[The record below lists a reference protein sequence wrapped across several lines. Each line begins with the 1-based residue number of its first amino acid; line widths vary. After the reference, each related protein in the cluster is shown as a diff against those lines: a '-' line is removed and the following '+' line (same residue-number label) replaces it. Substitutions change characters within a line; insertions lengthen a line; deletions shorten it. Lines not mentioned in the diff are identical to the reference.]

1 MLVLLLDSDLLSL
14 AHLSS
19 VRACVSEAYRF
30 ELLKRAFQIKYGFA
44 QDLSIDQIYQEF
56 ERRYNL
62 ALSLR
67 QRRGNDYSWT
77 KIIEGVS
84 SLEDPEEIKAERE
97 RRQSEI
103 AKLAAVAGY
112 SPVELDLL
120 SEGYLARLE
129 VRWI

>member
-1 MLVLLLDSDLLSL
+1 MNLLAPELVQ
-14 AHLSS
+14 
-19 VRACVSEAYRF
+19 
-30 ELLKRAFQIKYGFA
+30 RAFQIKYGFA
-44 QDLSIDQIYQEF
+44 HDLSIDQIYQEF

-62 ALSLR
+62 ALTLR
-67 QRRGNDYSWT
+67 QRPGNDHSWT

-103 AKLAAVAGY
+103 AKLAAAAGY

-120 SEGYLARLE
+120 SEEYLARLE
-129 VRWI
+129 VRWIHEG